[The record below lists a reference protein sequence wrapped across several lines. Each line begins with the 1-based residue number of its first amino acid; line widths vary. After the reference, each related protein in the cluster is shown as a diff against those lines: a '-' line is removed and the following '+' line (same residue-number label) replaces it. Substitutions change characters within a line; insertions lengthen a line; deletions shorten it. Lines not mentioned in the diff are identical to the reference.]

1 MRLKSSNKPV
11 KRYYKLGQISITSKR
26 EKGYYISEQ
35 SLFCQVGKPLLQR
48 TAGDTKKGNQIEA
61 I

>member
-26 EKGYYISEQ
+26 EKDYYISGQ
-35 SLFCQVGKPLLQR
+35 SLFYKVGKALL
-48 TAGDTKKGNQIEA
+48 
-61 I
+61 